1 MLPQGE
7 MRGSGLN
14 GVRPTH
20 LTYLANPW
28 KIRFGLLFIR
38 AVIKGAKTWPGLYV
52 SNIEDLESDQHYSE
66 IYP

>member
-1 MLPQGE
+1 MHT
-7 MRGSGLN
+7 RGAYW
-14 GVRPTH
+14 VRPTH

-52 SNIEDLESDQHYSE
+52 SNIEDPESDQHYSE